1 MCGRFANSKTPA
13 EIQRLFRTTNPT
25 PNFQPSWNIA
35 PSQAVPVIRLNPESG
50 QRSMD
55 LLSWGLVPHWVK
67 DLKAERKPINA
78 RAETVM
84 TSPMC
89 RGAYAARRC
98 LVPADA
104 FYEWR
109 QAGPGQVKQP
119 FAIARQDG
127 QPLVFAGLWEGWRS
141 PGDLKVIRSFAVI
154 TTSANADIAPV
165 HDRMPVIL
173 EETSWPTW
181 LGEVSGD
188 PVGLMRPAADGTLE
202 LWKVGTAVNSPR
214 NNNASLLE
222 RIT

>member
-35 PSQAVPVIRLNPESG
+35 PSQAVPVIRLNPKTG

-89 RGAYAARRC
+89 RGAYARNPGRDIMAN
-98 LVPADA
+98 L
-104 FYEWR
+104 
-109 QAGPGQVKQP
+109 AGRGV
-119 FAIARQDG
+119 R
-127 QPLVFAGLWEGWRS
+127 
-141 PGDLKVIRSFAVI
+141 
-154 TTSANADIAPV
+154 
-165 HDRMPVIL
+165 
-173 EETSWPTW
+173 
-181 LGEVSGD
+181 
-188 PVGLMRPAADGTLE
+188 
-202 LWKVGTAVNSPR
+202 
-214 NNNASLLE
+214 
-222 RIT
+222 